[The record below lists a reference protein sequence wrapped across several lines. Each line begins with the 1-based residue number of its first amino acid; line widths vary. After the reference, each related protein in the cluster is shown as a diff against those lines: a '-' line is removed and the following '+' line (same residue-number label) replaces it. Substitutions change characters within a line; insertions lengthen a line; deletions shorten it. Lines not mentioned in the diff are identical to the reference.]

1 MTLNLNAHV
10 SPVIP
15 DITHPI
21 LSVILK
27 RWVTV
32 EASRSLSYSREE
44 RKEDRVVL
52 DAFGTFI

>member
-1 MTLNLNAHV
+1 M
-10 SPVIP
+10 P

-32 EASRSLSYSREE
+32 EASRSLSYAREE
-44 RKEDRVVL
+44 EKEDSVIL
-52 DAFGTFI
+52 NAFVSSI